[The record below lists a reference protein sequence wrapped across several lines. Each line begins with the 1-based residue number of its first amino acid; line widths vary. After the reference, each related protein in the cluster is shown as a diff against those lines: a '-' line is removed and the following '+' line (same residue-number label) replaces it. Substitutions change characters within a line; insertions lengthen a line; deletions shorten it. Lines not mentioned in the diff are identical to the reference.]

1 MLLTDMPAPY
11 AGKSLKPHQLL
22 VRNSLANNEKS
33 YWFAHIIQI
42 SHSYIAELIA
52 SACQDVWRK
61 KKRKYLKKRDVEKHP
76 NATFRIH
83 PSIFQL
89 QGLGQASPFRAA

>member
-42 SHSYIAELIA
+42 SHSYIEELIA

-61 KKRKYLKKRDVEKHP
+61 KRRKYLKKERCRKTSLRHIR
-76 NATFRIH
+76 NTSLHF
-83 PSIFQL
+83 SISRV
-89 QGLGQASPFRAA
+89 GTSIPI